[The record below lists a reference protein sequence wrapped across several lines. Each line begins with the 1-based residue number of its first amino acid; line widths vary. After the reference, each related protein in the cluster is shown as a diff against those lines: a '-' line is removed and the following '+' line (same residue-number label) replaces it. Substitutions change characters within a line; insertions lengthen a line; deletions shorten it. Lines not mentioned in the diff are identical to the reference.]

1 MRAPTPV
8 PCFDLLQNRAFSS
21 LNENQSIF
29 MYISAEMISP
39 GGRGWSHWFP
49 ASKSHGKQWDF
60 LPNKDERN
68 GSDAGILL
76 FYNFLFVLLLIAQWP
91 PPPST
96 ICRGKRSGGKGGGG
110 NSSAALAFLFL
121 FFFAS
126 DFLHLLPLAKTAK
139 GVLAPNAWHLP
150 YCYENQGGGV
160 KTCSPPPQ
168 PTARVCQDSPPPKLV
183 IHKSVKAPSVS
194 DSLSSVCKQTRVAAA
209 AGA

>member
-39 GGRGWSHWFP
+39 GGRGWSDWFL

-76 FYNFLFVLLLIAQWP
+76 FYNFLFVLLLIAQW
-91 PPPST
+91 
-96 ICRGKRSGGKGGGG
+96 
-110 NSSAALAFLFL
+110 
-121 FFFAS
+121 
-126 DFLHLLPLAKTAK
+126 
-139 GVLAPNAWHLP
+139 
-150 YCYENQGGGV
+150 
-160 KTCSPPPQ
+160 SPPPLHDLPGQ
-168 PTARVCQDSPPPKLV
+168 TQRWEGRGGEQQRRPGIPFSFLFCKRFSP
-183 IHKSVKAPSVS
+183 S
-194 DSLSSVCKQTRVAAA
+194 AAA
-209 AGA
+209 CKDSKRRFGAKCLAPPLLLWKSRGWG